1 MKELVE
7 MLNDLVEKY
16 SIEQKDIEPIANKI
30 GELVGPE
37 VAAELSQDAQPDEG
51 GEFDDIGV
59 EDGEG

>member
-7 MLNDLVEKY
+7 MLDALVEKY
-16 SIEQKDIEPIANKI
+16 GIAKEDIEPIANKI

-37 VAAELSQDAQPDEG
+37 VAAELAQDQQPEEG

-59 EDGEG
+59 DDGEE